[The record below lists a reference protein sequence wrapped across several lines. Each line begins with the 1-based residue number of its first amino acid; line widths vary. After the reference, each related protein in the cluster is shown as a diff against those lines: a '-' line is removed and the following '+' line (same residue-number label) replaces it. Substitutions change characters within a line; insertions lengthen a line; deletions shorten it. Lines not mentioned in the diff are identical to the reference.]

1 MQSEN
6 FLKKSSARRV
16 APLQSGVRYVVQ
28 PLAGH
33 QFGEEAA
40 CGDQLV
46 IGPVLDSDTFFC
58 VMLSSALVASSNIK
72 ILGFGAMARA
82 IISR

>member
-1 MQSEN
+1 MTMRVHFSR
-6 FLKKSSARRV
+6 SS
-16 APLQSGVRYVVQ
+16 
-28 PLAGH
+28 
-33 QFGEEAA
+33 
-40 CGDQLV
+40 
-46 IGPVLDSDTFFC
+46 DSDTFFC